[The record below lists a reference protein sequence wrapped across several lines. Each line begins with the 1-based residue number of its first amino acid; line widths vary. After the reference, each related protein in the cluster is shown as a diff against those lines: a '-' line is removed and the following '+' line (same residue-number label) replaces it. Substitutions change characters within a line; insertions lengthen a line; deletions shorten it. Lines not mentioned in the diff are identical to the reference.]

1 MWMYNEGVYLYR
13 IIKSRVLRIN
23 SINLRMYMFGWGLP
37 ALMTSVWLLVTM
49 VYYKKSSSVCW
60 WGYSLL
66 PFFWILEGPRIII
79 MIVSS
84 DLINCFQCTIHS
96 IYTLQLKVN
105 FIILIIVLRELLKKI
120 KSKITP
126 SNELDIIRYKKISV
140 HNNYYYKFNILNT
153 TSQFPNIFT
162 IYKCLYYKIRT
173 PPQKIDTF

>member
-23 SINLRMYMFGWGLP
+23 SINFRMYMFGWGLP
-37 ALMTSVWLLVTM
+37 ALMTSIWLLITM

-79 MIVSS
+79 IIVSM
-84 DLINCFQCTIHS
+84 DLEFNQTQVIINVILIQFLLCNQ
-96 IYTLQLKVN
+96 VN

-126 SNELDIIRYKKISV
+126 SNDLEIIRYLLYIIIS
-140 HNNYYYKFNILNT
+140 
-153 TSQFPNIFT
+153 
-162 IYKCLYYKIRT
+162 
-173 PPQKIDTF
+173 

>member
-23 SINLRMYMFGWGLP
+23 SINFRMYMFGWGLP
-37 ALMTSVWLLVTM
+37 ALMTSIWLLITM

-79 MIVSS
+79 IIVSVNLEFNQTKVIFNII
-84 DLINCFQCTIHS
+84 LIQFMLYIQ
-96 IYTLQLKVN
+96 VN

-126 SNELDIIRYKKISV
+126 SNDLEIIRY
-140 HNNYYYKFNILNT
+140 L
-153 TSQFPNIFT
+153 
-162 IYKCLYYKIRT
+162 LYIIIIQY
-173 PPQKIDTF
+173 